1 MNLANVIRSGNRYQ
15 VTDLA
20 VISCIIIFYCINS
33 FPFLAIPTI
42 DFIQDDQVHQ
52 ELPHLHVPL
61 RRQVQR
67 HQSRWNLWLDPAQ
80 LVRNGRWTSLHSRS
94 TEGCRNDGEEN
105 LHCGTYKVI
114 LYSHTPLSDALA
126 MRRFVHVHIVMGV
139 VSDNFPFLPGLDA
152 SRKILLQT
160 YIVKIRVLV
169 FVKNCRYTGV
179 SMCAIFHSFKL
190 HSFDF
195 RQIFLF

>member
-20 VISCIIIFYCINS
+20 IISCIIIFKCINS
-33 FPFLAIPTI
+33 FSFLAIPTI

-67 HQSRWNLWLDPAQ
+67 HQSSWNLWLDPAQ
-80 LVRNGRWTSLHSRS
+80 LVRNGRRTSVHSRS

-114 LYSHTPLSDALA
+114 LYSHTQLRDALA

-139 VSDNFPFLPGLDA
+139 VSFNSPFLPGLDA
-152 SRKILLQT
+152 FSGQKATTCKILLQT
-160 YIVKIRVLV
+160 CKQFKISVL
-169 FVKNCRYTGV
+169 C
-179 SMCAIFHSFKL
+179 
-190 HSFDF
+190 F
-195 RQIFLF
+195 R